1 MGDSEDLRNFMEDME
16 FELNH
21 EEQLRFEQRS
31 KGYLRMEEHEQRCGC
46 QRYNEMYWR
55 TVRGPFLAGE

>member
-1 MGDSEDLRNFMEDME
+1 MEDME